1 MDFFAAYSQLPV
13 MRKDAVPVELFRSTM
28 GGERPLYTFGPG
40 LVAVTAKDLKEC
52 CPGEY
57 MSEASVNLCSLLF
70 NSTPNRK
77 FWVVPCELV
86 TRIAN
91 GWDAPYPEDLK
102 GIDQVFLPTN
112 KWGEH
117 FMLFEASSQ
126 TPTLVL
132 HDSLPEV

>member
-1 MDFFAAYSQLPV
+1 MAFFAAYSQLPV
-13 MRKDAVPVELFRSTM
+13 MRKDAVPVELFRSPM

-40 LVAVTAKDLKEC
+40 LEAVTAKDLKDC

-70 NSTPNRK
+70 NSTPSRK

-91 GWDAPYPEDLK
+91 GWDVPYPEDLE
-102 GIDQVFLPTN
+102 GIDQVFLPYN
-112 KWGEH
+112 KWGG
-117 FMLFEASSQ
+117 A
-126 TPTLVL
+126 L
-132 HDSLPEV
+132 HAL